1 MGQLNNDVILR
12 RRKAPSR
19 RIGGLLLTVLTI
31 LLPTAT
37 IAAEP
42 LPWSERA
49 LPAHVEYDEAVK
61 AKTPDA
67 LIATGRELFIA
78 KFTATDGAGRP
89 MATQAIIPTKRRRP
103 PATDFQRLSGPDA
116 SACSSCHNDPEAGG
130 AGDFIANAFVSEGFE
145 SADFDTTDPQ
155 FSNERGTV
163 ALHGS
168 GLIELLARE
177 MTAELKAQRSQA
189 VVKARN
195 SSTSVTISLETK
207 EVFFGTLTVT
217 PDGLVDVS
225 GLDGI
230 DSDLTVRPFSQK
242 GVFASLRQFTVNAAN
257 DHHGMQATERF
268 GALWTGSDD
277 FDEDGVTNELSRGDI
292 SALVAFQASLPPPER
307 RADLPG
313 DWAEAAKRG
322 ETLFAEIGCA
332 SCHRPTLPLKS
343 LSFADPGPQEV
354 AGTLRDREVAAA
366 IRLDLS
372 KMPWVATLKR
382 DADGNW
388 LIPLFGDLKRHV
400 IAGKR
405 VDTLGQELL
414 AQRFVERNAFLT
426 SELWGIAATAP
437 YGHRGDITTLAGVIE
452 AHGGEAL
459 QSRDR
464 FVALADS
471 DRSAI
476 IAFLKSLTIVPNHP
490 GGVR

>member
-1 MGQLNNDVILR
+1 MSKMASIASGLLACTVATFCL
-12 RRKAPSR
+12 APS
-19 RIGGLLLTVLTI
+19 GLTDE
-31 LLPTAT
+31 
-37 IAAEP
+37 IA
-42 LPWSERA
+42 PWSERA
-49 LPAHVEYDEAVK
+49 LPPHVDFNAATRTTAPHE
-61 AKTPDA
+61 
-67 LIATGRELFIA
+67 LIAKGRALFVA
-78 KFTATDGAGRP
+78 KFTKADGAGRP

-103 PATDFQRLSGPDA
+103 PQTDFQRLSGPDA

-177 MTAELKAQRSQA
+177 MTAELKSQRSAALQ
-189 VVKARN
+189 KARA
-195 SSTSVTISLETK
+195 TGEVTTVSLETK
-207 EVFFGTLTVT
+207 KVFFGQLAVN
-217 PDGLVDVS
+217 PDGLVDVTKLE
-225 GLDGI
+225 GVDT
-230 DSDLTVRPFSQK
+230 DLTVRPFSQK

-257 DHHGMQATERF
+257 DHHGMQAAERF
-268 GALWTGSDD
+268 GALWTGNDD
-277 FDEDGVTNELSRGDI
+277 FDEDGVADELSRGDI
-292 SALVAFQASLPPPER
+292 SALVAFQASLAPPER
-307 RADLPG
+307 RNALTD
-313 DWAEAAKRG
+313 DWIAASRRG
-322 ETLFAEIGCA
+322 EALFAEIGCA

-343 LSFADPGPQEV
+343 LMFEDPGPQEV
-354 AGTLRDREVAAA
+354 AGTLRADEVDQPV
-366 IRLDLS
+366 RLDLAA
-372 KMPWVATLKR
+372 MPWAQNLKR
-382 DADGNW
+382 DTDGNW
-388 LIPLFGDLKRHV
+388 LIPLFGDLKRHA

-405 VDTLGQELL
+405 VDVLGQELL

-437 YGHRGDITTLAGVIE
+437 YGHRGDITTLNGVIT

-459 QSRDR
+459 ESRDR

-476 IAFLKSLTIVPNHP
+476 IAFLKSLTIVPRHP

>member
-1 MGQLNNDVILR
+1 VDY
-12 RRKAPSR
+12 A
-19 RIGGLLLTVLTI
+19 
-31 LLPTAT
+31 
-37 IAAEP
+37 
-42 LPWSERA
+42 
-49 LPAHVEYDEAVK
+49 EAVK
-61 AKTPDA
+61 AEAHDE
-67 LIATGRELFIA
+67 LIARGRELFIA
-78 KFTATDGAGRP
+78 KFTAADGAGRP

-103 PATDFQRLSGPDA
+103 PPTDFQRLSGPDA

-177 MTAELKAQRSQA
+177 MTADLKAQRSA
-189 VVKARN
+189 ALGKAR
-195 SSTSVTISLETK
+195 STDEMAAVSLETK
-207 EVFFGTLTVT
+207 GVVFGRLTVT

-225 GLDGI
+225 GLEGI
-230 DSDLTVRPFSQK
+230 DSDLTIRPFSQK

-277 FDEDGVTNELSRGDI
+277 FDEDGVANELSRGDI
-292 SALVAFQASLPPPER
+292 SALVAFQASMPPPER
-307 RADLPG
+307 RDDLPKG
-313 DWAEAAKRG
+313 WAEASKHG
-322 ETLFAEIGCA
+322 EALFAEIGCA
-332 SCHRPTLPLKS
+332 SCHRPSLPLKS
-343 LSFADPGPQEV
+343 LSFADPGPREV
-354 AGTLRDREVAAA
+354 AGTLRDGEVATP

-372 KMPWVATLKR
+372 KMPWAASLER

-405 VDTLGQELL
+405 VDALGQELL
-414 AQRFVERNAFLT
+414 AQRFVERNASLT

-437 YGHRGDITTLAGVIE
+437 YGHRGDLTTLAGVIE

-459 QSRDR
+459 ESRDR
-464 FVALADS
+464 FVALGEE

-476 IAFLKSLTIVPNHP
+476 IAFLKSLTIVPSHP